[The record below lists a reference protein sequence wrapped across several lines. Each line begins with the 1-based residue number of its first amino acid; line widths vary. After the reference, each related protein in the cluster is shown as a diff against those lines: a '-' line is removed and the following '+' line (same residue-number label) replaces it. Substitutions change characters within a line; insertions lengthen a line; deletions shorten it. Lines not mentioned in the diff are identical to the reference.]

1 MTKSTQKT
9 TKQTQHSHDDQVK
22 ELAQEVAEYDDV
34 EIVAEVD
41 IDNQAVSDVLIIRDT
56 DTKADQADHTDDAS
70 KADDE
75 TVVDGVKQ
83 KAQEVQEDFE
93 NKAQDLQDKATEKL
107 EIAKE
112 ATQDKVEKAQN
123 LVEDK
128 VEDIKDKAQSLQ
140 EDAADTVEALKQ
152 AASDKVETA
161 KTEAQSLKDDAT
173 QAFESA
179 KQAVEDKVETI
190 KDKVLDQVDS
200 LKDDTDQDDTD
211 QDDTDQDDTD
221 QDQEKQTLKDKAVQV
236 AAAAKRKVE
245 DVVDDVKHT
254 TESFKNTASEK
265 IDEIK
270 QAAVDK
276 TEEVKSQ
283 LSQKADTLKS
293 SGEELKQTAQTAADD
308 AITEAQAAVVS
319 GSVAAADSVQSTA
332 QSAKDKLNQLF
343 EQGKSTLD
351 EKVQELGEKFGAT
364 EKINAVSENVDL
376 ATQVIKEEAQALQT
390 NAQESLQA
398 AKAAGEAYDATH
410 EDKGLTAKLGKV
422 GAYLSG
428 MYGISENKN
437 KHYQGVDLHR
447 ESFDKDAF
455 HAQSGFFAG
464 QVFGAKAVAAKNV
477 AAKVVPQSKFE
488 AISESLYNKV
498 AEWSNAW
505 AIKDL
510 KNDPRFDLINTM
522 NTQERN
528 AFAEDIANQNRAL
541 ATLGGVAGLA
551 GLKGVLADA
560 AWLLMVSLR
569 TVYQVA
575 AIYDQPL
582 TGKEGAKKAYGVL
595 SGANLEKLQEK
606 QVILTALALGSS
618 MLADAQQTGIK
629 AQLDSLSARYRES
642 QPYAK
647 QFLFLFKFVNLDNL
661 NPNWLHKILPISAV
675 AVGAHYN
682 NELIDEVIG
691 TAMATFSDGFEQS
704 HQLIANSGENTENQ
718 EVENTENQE
727 VENTENQE
735 ATTEE

>member
-83 KAQEVQEDFE
+83 KAQEAKEDFE

-107 EIAKE
+107 EVAKE
-112 ATQDKVEKAQN
+112 ATQDKVEKTQS
-123 LVEDK
+123 L

-152 AASDKVETA
+152 AASDKVETTKA
-161 KTEAQSLKDDAT
+161 EAQSLKDDAT
-173 QAFESA
+173 QTFESA
-179 KQAVEDKVETI
+179 KQAVEGKVEAI
-190 KDKVLDQVDS
+190 KEQVLDQVDS
-200 LKDDTDQDDTD
+200 LKDDTDQDN
-211 QDDTDQDDTD
+211 TD
-221 QDQEKQTLKDKAVQV
+221 QDQEKQTLKDKAVQ
-236 AAAAKRKVE
+236 AATAAKRKVE

-254 TESFKNTASEK
+254 TESFKNTASGK

-283 LSQKADTLKS
+283 LSQKADALKS
-293 SGEELKQTAQTAADD
+293 SGEELKQTAQTAAND

-319 GSVAAADSVQSTA
+319 GSVAAADSAQSTA

-343 EQGKSTLD
+343 EQGKSALD

-398 AKAAGEAYDATH
+398 AKAAGEEYDATH
-410 EDKGLTAKLGKV
+410 EDKGLTTKLGKV

-428 MYGISENKN
+428 MYGISQNKN

-455 HAQSGFFAG
+455 HAQSSFFAG
-464 QVFGAKAVAAKNV
+464 QIFGAKAVAAKNV
-477 AAKVVPQSKFE
+477 VAKVVPQSKFE
-488 AISESLYNKV
+488 AIGESLYNKV

-522 NTQERN
+522 NTQERH
-528 AFAEDIANQNRAL
+528 AFAEDVANQNRAL

-582 TGKEGAKKAYGVL
+582 TGKEGTKKAYGVL

-618 MLADAQQTGIK
+618 MLANAQQTGIK

-647 QFLFLFKFVNLDNL
+647 QFLDLDKFVNLDNL

-691 TAMATFSDGFEQS
+691 TAMATFSDDFEQS
-704 HQLIANSGENTENQ
+704 HQLISNSSENTENQ
-718 EVENTENQE
+718 ESTA
-727 VENTENQE
+727 E
-735 ATTEE
+735 A

>member
-93 NKAQDLQDKATEKL
+93 NKAQDLQDKASKKL
-107 EIAKE
+107 EVAKE

-221 QDQEKQTLKDKAVQV
+221 QDQEKQTLKDKAVQA

-343 EQGKSTLD
+343 EQGKSALD

-364 EKINAVSENVDL
+364 EKINTVSENVDL

-541 ATLGGVAGLA
+541 ATLGGMAGLA

-618 MLADAQQTGIK
+618 MLANAQQTGIK
-629 AQLDSLSARYRES
+629 AQLDSLSARYHES

-647 QFLFLFKFVNLDNL
+647 QFLDLDKFVNLDNL

-691 TAMATFSDGFEQS
+691 TAMATFSDDFEQS
-704 HQLIANSGENTENQ
+704 HQLIDNSGENTENQ
-718 EVENTENQE
+718 EA
-727 VENTENQE
+727 ENTENQE

>member
-83 KAQEVQEDFE
+83 KAQEAKEDFE

-107 EIAKE
+107 EVAKE
-112 ATQDKVEKAQN
+112 ATQDKVEKTQS
-123 LVEDK
+123 L

-152 AASDKVETA
+152 AASDKVETTKA
-161 KTEAQSLKDDAT
+161 EAQSLKDDAT
-173 QAFESA
+173 QTFESA
-179 KQAVEDKVETI
+179 KQAVEGKVEAI
-190 KDKVLDQVDS
+190 KEQVLDQVDS
-200 LKDDTDQDDTD
+200 LKDDTDQDN
-211 QDDTDQDDTD
+211 TD
-221 QDQEKQTLKDKAVQV
+221 QDQEKQTLKDKAVQ
-236 AAAAKRKVE
+236 AATAAKRKVE

-254 TESFKNTASEK
+254 TESFKNTASGK

-283 LSQKADTLKS
+283 LSQKADALKS
-293 SGEELKQTAQTAADD
+293 SGEELKQTAQTAAND

-319 GSVAAADSVQSTA
+319 GSVAAADSAQSTA

-343 EQGKSTLD
+343 EQGKSALD

-398 AKAAGEAYDATH
+398 AKAAGEEYDATH
-410 EDKGLTAKLGKV
+410 EDKGLTTKLGKV

-428 MYGISENKN
+428 MYGISQNKN

-455 HAQSGFFAG
+455 HAQSSFFAG
-464 QVFGAKAVAAKNV
+464 QIFGAKAVAAKNV

-488 AISESLYNKV
+488 AIGESLYNKV

-522 NTQERN
+522 NTQERHT
-528 AFAEDIANQNRAL
+528 FAEDVANQNRAL

-582 TGKEGAKKAYGVL
+582 TGKEGTKKAYGVL

-618 MLADAQQTGIK
+618 MLANAQQTGIK

-647 QFLFLFKFVNLDNL
+647 QFLDLDKFVNLDNL

-691 TAMATFSDGFEQS
+691 TAMATFSDDFEQS
-704 HQLIANSGENTENQ
+704 HQLISNSSENTENQ
-718 EVENTENQE
+718 ESTA
-727 VENTENQE
+727 E
-735 ATTEE
+735 A

>member
-83 KAQEVQEDFE
+83 KAQEAKEDFE

-107 EIAKE
+107 EVAKE
-112 ATQDKVEKAQN
+112 ATQDKVEKTQS
-123 LVEDK
+123 L

-152 AASDKVETA
+152 AASDKVETTKA
-161 KTEAQSLKDDAT
+161 EAQSLKDDAT
-173 QAFESA
+173 QTFESA
-179 KQAVEDKVETI
+179 KQAVEGKVEAI
-190 KDKVLDQVDS
+190 KEQVLDQVDS
-200 LKDDTDQDDTD
+200 LKDDTDQDNTD
-211 QDDTDQDDTD
+211 QDNTD
-221 QDQEKQTLKDKAVQV
+221 QDQEKQTLKDKAVQ
-236 AAAAKRKVE
+236 AATAAKRKVE

-254 TESFKNTASEK
+254 TESFKNTASGK

-283 LSQKADTLKS
+283 LSQKADALKS
-293 SGEELKQTAQTAADD
+293 SGEELKQTAQTAAND

-319 GSVAAADSVQSTA
+319 GSVAAADSAQSTA

-343 EQGKSTLD
+343 EQGKSALD

-398 AKAAGEAYDATH
+398 AKAAGEEYDATH
-410 EDKGLTAKLGKV
+410 EDKGLTTKLGKV

-428 MYGISENKN
+428 MYGISQNKN

-455 HAQSGFFAG
+455 HAQSSFFAG
-464 QVFGAKAVAAKNV
+464 QIFGAKAVAAKNV

-488 AISESLYNKV
+488 AIGESLYNKV

-522 NTQERN
+522 NTQERH
-528 AFAEDIANQNRAL
+528 AFAEDVANQNRAL

-582 TGKEGAKKAYGVL
+582 TGKEGTKKAYGVL

-618 MLADAQQTGIK
+618 MLANAQQTGIK

-647 QFLFLFKFVNLDNL
+647 QFLDLDKFVNLDNL

-691 TAMATFSDGFEQS
+691 TAMATFSDDFEQS
-704 HQLIANSGENTENQ
+704 HQLISNSSENTESQ
-718 EVENTENQE
+718 ESTA
-727 VENTENQE
+727 E
-735 ATTEE
+735 A

>member
-9 TKQTQHSHDDQVK
+9 TKQTQHSHDNQVK

-83 KAQEVQEDFE
+83 KAQEAKEDFE

-107 EIAKE
+107 EVAKE
-112 ATQDKVEKAQN
+112 ATQDKVEKTQS
-123 LVEDK
+123 L

-152 AASDKVETA
+152 AASDKVETTKA
-161 KTEAQSLKDDAT
+161 EAQSLKDDAT
-173 QAFESA
+173 QTFESA
-179 KQAVEDKVETI
+179 KQAVEGKVEAI
-190 KDKVLDQVDS
+190 KEQVLDQVDS
-200 LKDDTDQDDTD
+200 LKDDTDQDN
-211 QDDTDQDDTD
+211 TD
-221 QDQEKQTLKDKAVQV
+221 QDQEKQTLKDKAVQ
-236 AAAAKRKVE
+236 AATAAKRKVE

-283 LSQKADTLKS
+283 LSQKADALKS
-293 SGEELKQTAQTAADD
+293 SGEELKQTAQTAAND

-319 GSVAAADSVQSTA
+319 GSVAAADSAQSTA

-343 EQGKSTLD
+343 EQGKSALD

-398 AKAAGEAYDATH
+398 AKAAGEEYDATH
-410 EDKGLTAKLGKV
+410 EDKGLTTKLGKV

-428 MYGISENKN
+428 MYGISQNKN

-455 HAQSGFFAG
+455 HAQSSFFAG
-464 QVFGAKAVAAKNV
+464 QIFGAKAVAAKNV

-488 AISESLYNKV
+488 AIGESLYNKV

-522 NTQERN
+522 NTQERH
-528 AFAEDIANQNRAL
+528 AFAEDVANQNRAL

-582 TGKEGAKKAYGVL
+582 TGKEGTKKAYGVL

-618 MLADAQQTGIK
+618 MLANAQQTGIK

-647 QFLFLFKFVNLDNL
+647 QFLDLDKFVNLDNL

-691 TAMATFSDGFEQS
+691 TAMATFSDDFEQS
-704 HQLIANSGENTENQ
+704 HQLISNSSENTENQ
-718 EVENTENQE
+718 ESTA
-727 VENTENQE
+727 E
-735 ATTEE
+735 A